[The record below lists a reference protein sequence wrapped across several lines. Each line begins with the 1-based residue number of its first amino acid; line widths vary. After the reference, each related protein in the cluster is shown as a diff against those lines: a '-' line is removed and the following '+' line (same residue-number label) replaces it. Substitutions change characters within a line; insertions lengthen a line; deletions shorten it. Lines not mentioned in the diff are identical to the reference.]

1 MVSSVLATKLFF
13 VAVLSLEPLVAVRYF
28 LQKDKC
34 DLTCFSCNLLRPL
47 FIGVFSA
54 YVGLELLPKPTTN

>member
-13 VAVLSLEPLVAVRYF
+13 VAVLSLEPLAVRYF

-34 DLTCFSCNLLRPL
+34 DLTCFSCKLLRPL
-47 FIGVFSA
+47 LIGVFSA
-54 YVGLELLPKPTTN
+54 DVGLELLPKPTTN